1 MKAFLIFEGQVLL
14 EYDATYDSYQ
24 LYVDDGFGFHYEAYS
39 DVKLES
45 EDYYVV
51 HLDDINQVP
60 ITQRDVWVDVD
71 EVLSFLNHYQSK
83 TQEGRKM
90 INGLVSLFEL
100 LISREIIV

>member
-24 LYVDDGFGFHYEAYS
+24 LYVDDGFGFPYEAYS

-60 ITQRDVWVDVD
+60 TTQRDVWVDVD